1 MSETTR
7 DRYRTYSRSQLNAII
22 QRDLA
27 VAGMGKLK
35 ELIKLGESRNSGGT
49 GQGSHSQNIKGSPTK
64 ITQG

>member
-49 GQGSHSQNIKGSPTK
+49 G
-64 ITQG
+64 